1 ISATIGGAVFTSIG
15 FALEKLIGKW
25 ADAIQAKKDF
35 EEATQKSL
43 QSLKS
48 DAETI
53 NQLVDEYDRL
63 SRIDRNIEQEERFIE
78 LQNELAQLLPSVVI
92 GEDARGNAI
101 LANSEIVRENI
112 ALLEEQLELERQLAS
127 MTAESDIIANR
138 KELKRIDED
147 IAEYQQKLEDAT
159 KQFRDFI
166 DFYKQENDSLEYVE
180 QTLPY
185 MNFTRDIEKYKEKL
199 TDLQKDRT
207 DILLD
212 LQESFSALISE
223 IDGLSD
229 AETAWLAETA
239 IKEEFSETGEEVKEL
254 AQIIVNLK
262 RILGEDFDVVTL
274 GLSVDQ
280 IEGLERTVDS
290 ISHAIRL
297 GSNDFKTFEQQLL
310 SLGISSDYVN
320 QILGRL
326 RYTEDE
332 LSAAAQDA
340 GVEFD
345 THKPVF
351 GELGNIIRWVTD
363 EVYDQAIALGD
374 LEGAMEGVGDDA
386 ETLAEKYNKLISSIE
401 ELNGILNELDEGN
414 GISARSIGI
423 LIEKYPELLLYL
435 EDETK
440 LREEINKIIDEE
452 ASLAEERIQQA
463 IDEAKEK
470 IYVNEEYYKHLIKSN
485 NQAFNEIAKAYG
497 IDLENYKNLAEAKL
511 AVENELLSKLA
522 DAWNQFVGRAN
533 MSIDDIRKIVGE
545 DGRLTDW
552 GRKWWAGLGGAGEK
566 GRELQRKFGP
576 ELARFAKDWEEMQ
589 KRFDRITKID
599 FKKVE
604 ADFKNIGK
612 NIR

>member
-1 ISATIGGAVFTSIG
+1 ALIFGTKKMDEASLSAAGLSANMTRASTATNVLSRAFRGLMSATIAGAVFTIIG

-43 QSLKS
+43 ESLKS

-63 SRIDRNIEQEERFIE
+63 SKIDRNIEQEERFIE

-199 TDLQKDRT
+199 KDLQKDRT

-239 IKEEFSETGEEVKEL
+239 IKEEFSE
-254 AQIIVNLK
+254 
-262 RILGEDFDVVTL
+262 
-274 GLSVDQ
+274 
-280 IEGLERTVDS
+280 
-290 ISHAIRL
+290 
-297 GSNDFKTFEQQLL
+297 
-310 SLGISSDYVN
+310 
-320 QILGRL
+320 
-326 RYTEDE
+326 
-332 LSAAAQDA
+332 
-340 GVEFD
+340 
-345 THKPVF
+345 
-351 GELGNIIRWVTD
+351 
-363 EVYDQAIALGD
+363 
-374 LEGAMEGVGDDA
+374 
-386 ETLAEKYNKLISSIE
+386 
-401 ELNGILNELDEGN
+401 
-414 GISARSIGI
+414 
-423 LIEKYPELLLYL
+423 
-435 EDETK
+435 
-440 LREEINKIIDEE
+440 
-452 ASLAEERIQQA
+452 
-463 IDEAKEK
+463 
-470 IYVNEEYYKHLIKSN
+470 
-485 NQAFNEIAKAYG
+485 
-497 IDLENYKNLAEAKL
+497 
-511 AVENELLSKLA
+511 
-522 DAWNQFVGRAN
+522 
-533 MSIDDIRKIVGE
+533 
-545 DGRLTDW
+545 
-552 GRKWWAGLGGAGEK
+552 
-566 GRELQRKFGP
+566 
-576 ELARFAKDWEEMQ
+576 
-589 KRFDRITKID
+589 
-599 FKKVE
+599 
-604 ADFKNIGK
+604 
-612 NIR
+612 